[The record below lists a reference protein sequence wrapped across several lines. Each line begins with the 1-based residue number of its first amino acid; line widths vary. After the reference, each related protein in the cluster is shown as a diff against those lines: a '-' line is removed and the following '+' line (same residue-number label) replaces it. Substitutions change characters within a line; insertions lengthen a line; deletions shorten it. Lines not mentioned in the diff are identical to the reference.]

1 MQNQIEQD
9 LLTLNDR
16 KLLTM
21 TGVTSVDGFS
31 ELYLKL
37 TLSNDKVLITGE
49 NIKISSY
56 NKANGNL
63 VADGTFN
70 EIKYSFKKPPFIKRI
85 FK

>member
-9 LLTLNDR
+9 VLTLDGR

-37 TLSNDKVLITGE
+37 SLAEDKVLITGE
-49 NIKISSY
+49 KIKISSY

-63 VADGTFN
+63 VADGVFN
-70 EIKYSFKKPPFIKRI
+70 EIKYSYKKPPLLKRI